1 MISWQDL
8 ISCIEK
14 LEELPNGGGAEIEF
28 RYQGAEQG
36 IVSYCSSCEN
46 GKCPDVMYDSN
57 TLTYSEEQLYTYKTL
72 TELGKARDIGF
83 SVEECWESF
92 EDIRTKPD
100 FENSTFE
107 EIYAAYEKAYKGKEK

>member
-1 MISWQDL
+1 MF
-8 ISCIEK
+8 EK

-28 RYQGAEQG
+28 RYQGAEYG
-36 IVSYCSSCEN
+36 IVSYCGSCEI
-46 GKCPDVMYDSN
+46 GKCPDAIYDGN